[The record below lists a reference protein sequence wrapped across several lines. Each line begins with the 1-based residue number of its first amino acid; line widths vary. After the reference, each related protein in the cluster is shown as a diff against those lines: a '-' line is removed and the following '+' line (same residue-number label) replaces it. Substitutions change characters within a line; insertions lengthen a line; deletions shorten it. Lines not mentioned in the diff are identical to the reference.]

1 LNFSIEKAFTRN
13 CGQRSFGHSPLAA
26 QPTLFVHIRKGTF
39 APMRPPEISYCRR
52 LGAISLIRR
61 AGPPAHK

>member
-1 LNFSIEKAFTRN
+1 MNSSIEKAFTRN
-13 CGQRSFGHSPLAA
+13 CGHRFFGHSPLVA

-39 APMRPPEISYCRR
+39 APVRPPEIRYCRR